1 MASLQKTVLHDD
13 ALSGLETADGFV
25 LVDAFNG
32 NAHQQGP
39 LLDPGQSNAISTG
52 QKTTEKALNPTFFW
66 TTPHVLSTN
75 TLIDDD
81 DDAFTTATD
90 MSSSWL
96 GSIHSADQSPNCNP
110 EIVADDV
117 MPMDL
122 SDGEISEEEED
133 SGRVSATCSDGSA
146 TTLVLAENSD
156 ATGINAGDSL
166 MPPPPPPPSLLLHQ
180 RRSMKLKRTREPS
193 ASSISFPDV
202 GSPSSSASGA
212 STANSSP
219 GTAIS
224 ASLMSSGDSPP
235 MPGLQTNP
243 DLTAALSG
251 LTVAD
256 SPMVLQLPP
265 RPEVSQGKEKKQ
277 QHPPKR
283 RASSTALQA
292 LSVPHA
298 APSTRRASTSIPS
311 QGTPSRVIFTHH
323 QRQSTSSTSS
333 SSSDVAI
340 SNYNTLKRSEPLTTA
355 AKKCDFCG
363 ATSTPMWRHGPIPFF
378 VLCNSCGVKW
388 KRGKIL
394 QDMPPASLAGSQ
406 TDDELHGGR
415 GRSVS
420 RRRSRVTAPA
430 SKDGGATNPTVGR
443 RRSSVSTPS
452 KMSSHHMARRNS
464 VPTTP
469 TSAKK
474 DLLTSHL
481 RDANDAQLATFID
494 AICGGV
500 PGLDTEL
507 AVAGEVEVDI
517 GRLDEDVWRKV
528 CEVLCKRE
536 GEESVI
542 TYD

>member
-1 MASLQKTVLHDD
+1 MSPLQPTVLHDD
-13 ALSGLETADGFV
+13 ALSGLETAEDFV
-25 LVDAFNG
+25 LVDAFHG
-32 NAHQQGP
+32 NAHQERVTG
-39 LLDPGQSNAISTG
+39 LLEPSQLNPISAS

-66 TTPHVLSTN
+66 TMPHVLSAT

-81 DDAFTTATD
+81 DDAFTTATE

-96 GSIHSADQSPNCNP
+96 GSVHSADHSPNCNP
-110 EIVADDV
+110 ETVGDDV
-117 MPMDL
+117 VPMDL
-122 SDGEISEEEED
+122 SEGEISEEEED
-133 SGRVSATCSDGSA
+133 SGQVSATGSEGSG
-146 TTLVLAENSD
+146 TTLVLAEKNID
-156 ATGINAGDSL
+156 ATGMKGSEFAGDSL
-166 MPPPPPPPSLLLHQ
+166 MPPPPPPPPLLLHQ

-193 ASSISFPDV
+193 ASSVSFPDA
-202 GSPSSSASGA
+202 GSPTSSVSGA
-212 STANSSP
+212 STATSSP
-219 GTAIS
+219 AAVTS
-224 ASLMSSGDSPP
+224 ASLLSSGDSPP

-243 DLTAALSG
+243 DLTTALSG

-256 SPMVLQLPP
+256 SPMLLHLPP
-265 RPEVSQGKEKKQ
+265 RPEGSQGKEIKQ

-292 LSVPHA
+292 LSVPHTT
-298 APSTRRASTSIPS
+298 PSVRRASTSIPS
-311 QGTPSRVIFTHH
+311 QGTPSRVIFSHH
-323 QRQSTSSTSS
+323 HRQSPSS
-333 SSSDVAI
+333 SSLSSDVAI
-340 SNYNTLKRSEPLTTA
+340 SNYNTLKRTEPLTTA

-394 QDMPPASLAGSQ
+394 QDMPPMSLAGSQ
-406 TDDELHGGR
+406 TDDESHGGR

-420 RRRSRVTAPA
+420 RRRSRVAAPV
-430 SKDGGATNPTVGR
+430 SKDASATNPTVTR

-452 KMSSHHMARRNS
+452 KVSSHHMARRNS

-481 RDANDAQLATFID
+481 RDANDAQLATFVD

-528 CEVLCKRE
+528 CEALMQARR
-536 GEESVI
+536 
-542 TYD
+542 